1 MLFPRMTRE
10 AYYHVLE
17 CQGNNSG
24 GDGRVDTAV
33 MRCDSRRMLRLALGA
48 PALVGD
54 RLTRERPWHSPVVRS
69 PTVHGGIPGR
79 PGRFESSRW
88 GEKRARQE
96 ARLRELG
103 LSAHSGR
110 GGMRPLP
117 DHGRVVAVDCPHD
130 VGVPALETT
139 HRQWSEGAKVDH
151 FMARGIDV
159 RKYAREALVPG
170 FEFVE
175 LVARDGHEAPP
186 GPHDGLA

>member
-33 MRCDSRRMLRLALGA
+33 MRCDSLRMLRLALGA

-103 LSAHSGR
+103 LSAHLRPRRHAPPSRSRPRRSHGSSGR
-110 GGMRPLP
+110 RRGSSPRGHASPVAA
-117 DHGRVVAVDCPHD
+117 GREGRSLHD
-130 VGVPALETT
+130 RWRW
-139 HRQWSEGAKVDH
+139 HSK
-151 FMARGIDV
+151 AR
-159 RKYAREALVPG
+159 A
-170 FEFVE
+170 
-175 LVARDGHEAPP
+175 
-186 GPHDGLA
+186 